1 MCLCLPATAYRRRVR
16 AICLICSICD
26 LKTILKLKLN
36 SDPRWADLASKNL
49 EEILV
54 DHAYC
59 EQKAASTG
67 ISLIVHYPEKD
78 RLVEELTAL
87 VAEEWEHFDR
97 VLKELRKRNLP
108 LGRPRRDEYVVQ
120 LMAQV
125 RKGGRRERQLMDQ
138 LLVSAL
144 IEARSCERFKLLW
157 KHLETRDPDLS
168 QFYYELM
175 ASEAGHFVSY
185 VDLAKE
191 YCDPTEVDARLQE
204 LLRHEGEIVTS
215 LPVRDDRM
223 H

>member
-1 MCLCLPATAYRRRVR
+1 VEFLQLAMKE
-16 AICLICSICD
+16 
-26 LKTILKLKLN
+26 KTILKLKLN
-36 SDPRWADLASKNL
+36 TDPRWVDIASKNI
-49 EEILV
+49 EDILV
-54 DHAYC
+54 DHAWC

-67 ISLIVHYPEKD
+67 ISMIIHYPEKT

-97 VLKELRKRNLP
+97 VLQELRKRGFA
-108 LGRPRRDEYVVQ
+108 LGRPRKDEYVVQ
-120 LMAQV
+120 LLTHV
-125 RKGGRRERQLMDQ
+125 RKGGARERQLMDQ

-157 KHLETRDPDLS
+157 KNIADPDLS

-191 YCDPTEVDARLQE
+191 YCASKEVDARLQE
-204 LLRHEGEIVTS
+204 LLKIEGEIVTN
-215 LPVRDDRM
+215 LPVRNDRM

>member
-1 MCLCLPATAYRRRVR
+1 M
-16 AICLICSICD
+16 
-26 LKTILKLKLN
+26 KTILKLKLN
-36 SDPRWADLASKNL
+36 TDPRWVDIASRNI
-49 EEILV
+49 EDILV

-67 ISLIVHYPEKD
+67 ISLIVRYPEKT

-87 VAEEWEHFDR
+87 VAEEWEHFAR
-97 VLKELRKRNLP
+97 VLAELRQRGYA

-120 LMAQV
+120 LLAHV
-125 RKGGRRERQLMDQ
+125 RKGGARERQLMDQ

-157 KHLETRDPDLS
+157 QHIPDPALS

-191 YCDPTEVDARLQE
+191 YCDPQVVDARLQE
-204 LLRHEGEIVTS
+204 LLQIEGDIVTS